1 MRSPTIPDVEHEL
14 PPRLRRVGWPAAD
27 AGKTALFRRRRPA
40 PQRALVKMRTDR
52 FALAD
57 LGQQDRLDVN
67 ERSNTSTGK
76 STDGD
81 LHDLGL
87 RWASE
92 NTTGREAASC
102 FSSSSGHFLNDE

>member
-1 MRSPTIPDVEHEL
+1 
-14 PPRLRRVGWPAAD
+14 
-27 AGKTALFRRRRPA
+27 
-40 PQRALVKMRTDR
+40 MRTDR

-57 LGQQDRLDVN
+57 LGQQDRLDEIVTDAARGLEDTFDVN

-87 RWASE
+87 RDGQVKTHHHLGV
-92 NTTGREAASC
+92 TTPQAGKQQAA
-102 FSSSSGHFLNDE
+102 FQVAPVIF

>member
-1 MRSPTIPDVEHEL
+1 MKI
-14 PPRLRRVGWPAAD
+14 
-27 AGKTALFRRRRPA
+27 
-40 PQRALVKMRTDR
+40 RTDR

-57 LGQQDRLDVN
+57 LSQQDRLDKIVTDAARGLEDTFDVN

-92 NTTGREAASC
+92 NTSPSGVTTPQAGKQQAA
-102 FSSSSGHFLNDE
+102 FQVAPVIF

>member
-1 MRSPTIPDVEHEL
+1 
-14 PPRLRRVGWPAAD
+14 
-27 AGKTALFRRRRPA
+27 
-40 PQRALVKMRTDR
+40 MRTDR

-57 LGQQDRLDVN
+57 LGQQDRLDEIVTDAARGLEDTFDVN

-92 NTTGREAASC
+92 NRGLLTKRTDLYAKP
-102 FSSSSGHFLNDE
+102 LT